1 MLEGLYSAA
10 SGMAAQQE
18 RLDALSNDVANAN
31 TPGYKARRVAFRDLV
46 YEAPGMGAGP
56 AARVGVGAATAVI
69 GATSDQG
76 ALNQT
81 GNPLDLALAGDGF
94 FQVRR
99 PDGTLGLTRD
109 GSFHLDARGRIVTAL
124 GDEVSPGITVPAGT
138 DVSKLSIAADGTV
151 SAAGRR
157 LGKLDV
163 VTVTA
168 VDQLQPIG
176 RNQFAVTAGSGPA
189 QATTKAVVQQSVLE
203 DSNVDIGDAMA
214 SMIDAERS
222 FQLASRA
229 VQMQDQMLEV
239 ANGVKR

>member
-46 YEAPGMGAGP
+46 YESPGMAAGP
-56 AARVGVGAATAVI
+56 TTRVGSGAAAAVI

-76 ALNQT
+76 VLNQT
-81 GNPLDLALAGDGF
+81 GNPLDLALTGDGF
-94 FQVRR
+94 FRVRR
-99 PDGTLGLTRD
+99 PDGTLALTRD

-138 DVSKLSIAADGTV
+138 DLSKLSIAADGTV
-151 SAAGRR
+151 SSAGRR
-157 LGKLDV
+157 LGRLDI

-176 RNQFAVTAGSGPA
+176 RNLFAVTPGSGPA
-189 QATTKAVVQQSVLE
+189 QATNKAVVQQSVLE

-214 SMIDAERS
+214 SMIDAQRS